1 MRCSVRLMLIVQA
14 MLLPV
19 AVGAIAATLFPQPVA
34 SQTYQS
40 LQAFFTERHERFP
53 ALPEAAG
60 GVINVRDYGAVGD
73 GVTDDTAAFQRA
85 LSRDEIANGNK
96 IIYIPDGTYLLRDT
110 VQWPRGEHD
119 GLAYK
124 RTTVLGESRQ
134 GTILKL
140 ADGAA
145 GFGDRTSP
153 KPLLDTGENR
163 ANGFRNRVENLTLDT
178 GRNNPGAIA
187 LKFNS
192 NNGGGVFDVQ
202 VRSGDRQGVS
212 GLDLTAPEV
221 GPLLV
226 KNLEVIGFAHGIDV
240 GGGQTNSVHMENIH
254 LRDQTQAGI
263 RQAMQVLTL
272 RNLVSENPVPAVE
285 MLAHGAT
292 LSLLGARLTNTGPAD
307 LSAITTRYRP
317 DGNSTPG
324 ENATLATLL
333 IDVEQQGYGNTATLY
348 DCNTGALTPLTG
360 NIPYWSCADPLGTA
374 TEAPPFQLPVRDTPR
389 LPDDLGK
396 VAIAQGN
403 RSADIQAAIDT
414 PGVDTVFLPNRTY
427 EITEPV
433 QIRGTVR
440 RITGMGARISNDS
453 VEPSFRLEAG
463 DAPIVVIER
472 LEEAS
477 VLQNSDRT
485 LVVQKSSLRS
495 YANTPQGSGDT
506 FLEDIVT
513 NQVTMQNQALW
524 ARSLNVEGQPPA
536 GEAKIINKGGQLWVL
551 GLKTENPGTIL
562 STHAQGKTD
571 VIGGLIYINQDI
583 PDTQPPQ
590 PQYVQDESD
599 LAVVTRTYAPT
610 AIGYPIL
617 IRETTG
623 GHTTDIVNPN
633 RNRSDRFFSVETAAS
648 TPATDQR
655 PDLQQLG
662 SHFPKHTIIPEP
674 SWLLPTAALIWIGTK
689 LRRSSH

>member
-1 MRCSVRLMLIVQA
+1 M
-14 MLLPV
+14 LPV
-19 AVGAIAATLFPQPVA
+19 TVGAIAETLFPQPVY
-34 SQTYQS
+34 SQDYHA
-40 LQAFFTERHERFP
+40 LQTFFTARHETFP

-85 LSRDEIANGNK
+85 LSRDDIANGNK
-96 IIYIPDGTYLLRDT
+96 ILYIPDGTYLLSDT

-124 RTTVLGESRQ
+124 RTTVLGESQR

-140 ADGAA
+140 KDGAA
-145 GFGDRTSP
+145 GFGDRTQP

-178 GRNNPGAIA
+178 GRKNPGAIA

-226 KNLEVIGFAHGIDV
+226 KNLAVTGFARGIHV
-240 GGGQTNSVHMENIH
+240 GGGQTNSVHMENID
-254 LRDQTQAGI
+254 LREQTEVGI
-263 RQAMQVLTL
+263 RQEMQVLTL

-285 MLAHGAT
+285 LFAHGAT
-292 LSLLGARLTNTGPAD
+292 LALLGAHLTNTGPAD
-307 LSAITTRYRP
+307 LKAITTRYNP
-317 DGNSTPG
+317 SGNSTPG
-324 ENATLATLL
+324 ERATMTTLL
-333 IDVEQQGYGNTATLY
+333 MDVEQQGYGTTAELY
-348 DCNTGALTPLTG
+348 DCNTGDLTPLTG
-360 NIPYWSCADPLGTA
+360 TIRYWSCADPLGTA
-374 TEAPPFQLPVRDTPR
+374 TDGLPFQVPVRETPR
-389 LPDDLGK
+389 LPSDLGK
-396 VAIAQGN
+396 VAIVQGN
-403 RSADIQAAIDT
+403 TGAAIQAAIDT

-427 EITEPV
+427 AIAEPV

-440 RITGMGARISNDS
+440 RITGMGARISDDS
-453 VEPSFRLEAG
+453 IQPSFQLEAG
-463 DAPIVVIER
+463 DAPMVIIER

-495 YANTPQGSGDT
+495 YANTPQGTGDT

-513 NQVTMQNQALW
+513 DQVRMQNQAVW
-524 ARSLNVEGQPPA
+524 ARSLNVEGRPAA
-536 GEAKIINKGGQLWVL
+536 GEAKIMNDGGQLWVL
-551 GLKTENPGTIL
+551 GLKTEMFGTIL
-562 STHAQGKTD
+562 STRDHSKTD
-571 VIGGLIYINQDI
+571 VIGGLIHINQDI
-583 PDTQPPQ
+583 PDIQPPQ
-590 PQYVQDESD
+590 PQYEQVESQ
-599 LAVVTRTYAPT
+599 LAVLTRTYAPT
-610 AIGYPIL
+610 AIGYPVL
-617 IRETTG
+617 VRK
-623 GHTTDIVNPN
+623 TTDGRTTEIVNPN
-633 RNRSDRFFSVETAAS
+633 RRQSTPLFYVKTATSTAA
-648 TPATDQR
+648 TDEY

-662 SHFPKHTIIPEP
+662 RHSNKGITAIPEP
-674 SWLLPTAALIWIGTK
+674 RSLLSYILLMVLGLN
-689 LRRSSH
+689 LRRPK